1 VGGTGT
7 GLDKMRRSACWL
19 VVAGILLA
27 DSGVMAGNPEQ
38 LTIEDGDRA
47 ALKLAAVVE
56 RSLNNPN
63 GTQRVVLSQSEVN
76 AYLTFHVFSE
86 VPGLITQPQIK
97 MIGDGRLVAEAVA
110 SLEEVDLVGQSD
122 ALSPL
127 QYLRGSVKVSA
138 RGSLNTEDGTGKL
151 EVESVSVAGIPVPLV
166 VLDELVRRYSRT
178 DSAPTGFDIAEPFV
192 LPYRIREVLIQVGET
207 VIVQ

>member
-1 VGGTGT
+1 MGSNGTR
-7 GLDKMRRSACWL
+7 LDKMRHSACWL
-19 VVAGILLA
+19 IVAGIVLA
-27 DSGVMAGNPEQ
+27 DPGVMTGKTEQ
-38 LTIEDGDRA
+38 LTVEDGDRA

-56 RSLNNPN
+56 GSLNNPR
-63 GTQRVVLSQSEVN
+63 GTQRVVLSESEVN

-86 VPGLITQPQIK
+86 FPDLITQPQIK
-97 MIGDGRLVAEAVA
+97 MLGDGRLVAEAVC

-151 EVESVSVAGIPVPLV
+151 EVESVSVAGFPVPLV

-178 DSAPTGFDIAEPFV
+178 DSAPNGFDVAEPFV
-192 LPYRIREVLIQVGET
+192 LPYHIREVLIQVGET

>member
-1 VGGTGT
+1 MGGTGT
-7 GLDKMRRSACWL
+7 RLNKMRRSACWL

-27 DSGVMAGNPEQ
+27 DSGVMAGKPEQ
-38 LTIEDGDRA
+38 LTVEDGDRA
-47 ALKLAAVVE
+47 ALKLATVVE

-63 GTQRVVLSQSEVN
+63 GTQRVVLSESEVN
-76 AYLTFHVFSE
+76 AYLTFQVFSE
-86 VPGLITQPQIK
+86 FQDLITQAQIK
-97 MIGDGRLVAEAVA
+97 MLGGGRLVAEAVA

-122 ALSPL
+122 ALRPL
-127 QYLRGSVKVSA
+127 HYLRGSVKVSA
-138 RGSLNTEDGTGKL
+138 RGSLNTDDGTGKL

-178 DSAPTGFDIAEPFV
+178 DSLPTGFDIAEPFV
-192 LPYRIREVLIQVGET
+192 LPYRIRDVLIQVGET

>member
-1 VGGTGT
+1 
-7 GLDKMRRSACWL
+7 M
-19 VVAGILLA
+19 IL
-27 DSGVMAGNPEQ
+27 SE
-38 LTIEDGDRA
+38 
-47 ALKLAAVVE
+47 
-56 RSLNNPN
+56 
-63 GTQRVVLSQSEVN
+63 SEVN
-76 AYLTFHVFSE
+76 AYLTFQVFSE
-86 VPGLITQPQIK
+86 FQDLITQPQIK
-97 MIGDGRLVAEAVA
+97 MLGGGRLVAEAVA

-166 VLDELVRRYSRT
+166 VLDELVRRYSRP
-178 DSAPTGFDIAEPFV
+178 DSAPTGVDIAEPFV
-192 LPYRIREVLIQVGET
+192 LPYRIRDVLIQVGET

>member
-1 VGGTGT
+1 MGGTGT
-7 GLDKMRRSACWL
+7 RLDKMRRSACWL

-27 DSGVMAGNPEQ
+27 DSGVMAGQPEQ
-38 LTIEDGDRA
+38 LTVEDGDRA
-47 ALKLAAVVE
+47 AFKLAAIVE

-63 GTQRVVLSQSEVN
+63 GTLRVVLSESEVN

-86 VPGLITQPQIK
+86 FPDLITQPQIK
-97 MIGDGRLVAEAVA
+97 MLGGGRLVAEAVA

-151 EVESVSVAGIPVPLV
+151 EIESVSVAGIPVPLV

-178 DSAPTGFDIAEPFV
+178 DSAPNGFDVAEPFV